1 MYMNLTRLPP
11 RAPRTT
17 LAQQSGETIA
27 GEGGRGEEGEGKEKK
42 KEKKKKR
49 SKEKS
54 PPCHPFSHTAINPP
68 PRDRLR
74 VVVLVP
80 RELSIRP
87 RILDRGEKKEGRAA
101 RRLHDVLLNGNG
113 TRRRLRYRCRVV
125 HGSQHGSVA
134 RDVASSTRYYAKR
147 ERKANWTERRSLAL
161 GAACTVRC
169 RFSRQRGR
177 PRRRRRRRRRRRS

>member
-27 GEGGRGEEGEGKEKK
+27 GEGGRGEEGKGKEKK

-101 RRLHDVLLNGNG
+101 RRFHDVLLNGNG
-113 TRRRLRYRCRVV
+113 TRRRFTV
-125 HGSQHGSVA
+125 SMS
-134 RDVASSTRYYAKR
+134 
-147 ERKANWTERRSLAL
+147 RRSRV
-161 GAACTVRC
+161 AAWVGRA
-169 RFSRQRGR
+169 RRGLVYAVLRQTRAEGKLDR
-177 PRRRRRRRRRRRS
+177 AAESGFGCCVYGPVPL